1 MHVYISLGIQG
12 IQMLFDNSAWNN
24 CKSGILITTDLIVV
38 AESKH
43 KRVSVKWGQIENIV
57 LLKSK
62 GGNIKVRITHKEKE
76 KEEKT
81 LSIVELTGM
90 RNNMVNDLFK
100 IFTAFNNGGVDLV

>member
-43 KRVSVKWGQIENIV
+43 KRVSVKWSQIEKID

-62 GGNIKVRITHKEKE
+62 SGNVKVRISHKEIE
-76 KEEKT
+76 KEENT
-81 LSIVELTGM
+81 QSIVELTGM
-90 RNNMVNDLFK
+90 SNNMVNDLLK
-100 IFTAFNNGGVDLV
+100 IFTAFNNGGESLV